1 MSDKKII
8 GDAPCPSCISR
19 GRDSKGNHLIVF
31 KKEDGEIFGKCNK
44 CGHYEPPTKS
54 INPRPKKEWPPE
66 ELKERLEEIAGYQ
79 TQELTS
85 RRIPDWVAEFYGV
98 KVGLSVYHKN
108 EVVEHYYPYTNDK
121 GEVVRYNIR
130 NLEPKA
136 FYSIGPAK
144 ESAPFGYETLNR
156 KNVSKLKL
164 FIFEDE
170 LSAMSGYFVL
180 KEFARNDFKHLHPSC
195 IGLIAGSGSI
205 ANTLAYLKDRGVLD
219 QYKEVVYVHDN
230 DAAGFDSYNVGR
242 KFYPELREL
251 TTPLKDANDM
261 VMDGRWK
268 ELFLILIRNANIRSP
283 DGAASVDDALQ
294 DALEEPTQGLS
305 LPWDGLTRLLFGLR
319 WGELWSLGGGTGSG
333 KTLLM
338 HIMAAWFIKHHKVKV
353 AMFMLEESIGQTLK
367 RVATQIAKVP
377 FYRPDIAFNKDLL
390 MSVVND
396 VLRGFLFLWKNKGA
410 NDWENI
416 SACIRYYAVVEGV
429 KLFIVDNVTALT
441 NTLAPTEQ
449 NTEISR
455 IATEAAGIADD
466 LNVTIILLSH
476 LNPPSSGP
484 SHEEG
489 GEVRPNQFT
498 GSRALQRWSHVM
510 LGFERDSQATGDQ
523 KHMSRIRVIK
533 DRFFGRTGVINT
545 QYDTET
551 GGLSEFNLEPEAE
564 VPSDERKW

>member
-1 MSDKKII
+1 VAGNKIL
-8 GDAPCPSCISR
+8 GDTACPQCRSH
-19 GRDSKGNHLIVF
+19 GRDSKSNHLILMQR
-31 KKEDGEIFGKCNK
+31 EDGTKHAYCNR
-44 CGHYEPPTKS
+44 CGYRQKDAES
-54 INPRPKKEWPPE
+54 VQARPKKEWPPE
-66 ELKERLEEIAGYQ
+66 ELKERLEEISGYQ

-108 EVVEHYYPYTNDK
+108 EVVEHYYPYTNDQ
-121 GEVVRYNIR
+121 GEVVRYNVRI
-130 NLEPKA
+130 LEPKA
-136 FYSIGPAK
+136 FYSIGPANDA
-144 ESAPFGYETLNR
+144 APFGYETLNR

-170 LSAMSGYFVL
+170 LSAMSGYLVL
-180 KEFARNDFKHLHPSC
+180 KEFAKGDYKHLHPSC
-195 IGLIAGSGSI
+195 IGLIAGSVSI
-205 ANTLAYLKDRGVLD
+205 ANTLAYLKDRGILD

-230 DAAGFDSYNVGR
+230 DEAGFDSYNMGR

-261 VMDGRWK
+261 VMEGRWK

-283 DGAASVDDALQ
+283 DGAATVDDALQ

-305 LPWDGLTRLLFGLR
+305 LPWEGLTKLLFGLR

-338 HIMAAWFIKHHKVKV
+338 HVLAAWFIKQHKVKV
-353 AMFMLEESIGQTLK
+353 AMFMLEETIGQTLK

-377 FYRPDIAFNKDLL
+377 FYRPDVAFNKDLL

-396 VLRGFLFLWKNKGA
+396 VLRGFLYLWKNKGA

-466 LNVTIILLSH
+466 LNITIILLSH

-510 LGFERDSQATGDQ
+510 LGFERDSQATGDE

-533 DRFFGRTGVINT
+533 DRFFGRTGVIFT
-545 QYDTET
+545 QYNTET
-551 GGLSEFNLEPEAE
+551 GGLNEYTIEPEVE
-564 VPSDERKW
+564 VSDDQRTW